1 MKAWL
6 LDVNYVHA
14 KKAIRLLLK
23 INGKSIRAYH
33 KHEPYFYLKPKAQ
46 GQDNTNGENGK
57 ADAFASTIEQLKKI
71 QAYDG
76 EKNYNLERIEP
87 VERLLEGKKTTVL
100 KLVVAHPG
108 LVPKFQDLVRHFGE
122 TYEYNILFTRRYLID
137 RQLTPSS
144 PVDVEFE
151 QKNGLRWVTSIQSIP
166 SEEMPP
172 ANVLAFDI
180 ETYNP
185 HGMPDPKRDPM
196 IMLSYADAQENKV
209 VTYAQPP
216 RTESF
221 VQNVATEKD
230 VLERFAQVLR
240 EKHTD
245 ILCTYNGD
253 VFDLPYVTE
262 RSFQTRA
269 ATHFGRDHAPAKS
282 KRLGMRNVTSLGGRI
297 HFDVYN
303 TVFFL
308 NYIGATKL
316 QRMTQ
321 LSAYEGLLGK
331 TKADF
336 PKDQIVAAWDNKG
349 QPLTDLIEYSRQD
362 AVAAY
367 ELAQY
372 CLPLFYALGKVT
384 GTTLFDAS
392 RFSSGQLVEALLLKK
407 AFDRGEISPNKP
419 TAEEVAARTAEP
431 IQGAYVKLPQAGV
444 YENMAVYDFKSLYPS
459 IIISH
464 NIDPSTLDCDCCRG
478 VGEAHVSPMGHRFC
492 KKRVGLIPAMLQEVL
507 TTRFA
512 LQKQMKN
519 LNTDS
524 AEYKQL
530 YGKQWALK
538 ILANSTY
545 GVLLYPRFR
554 WFRREC
560 GESVTAYGR
569 QYIQDTIA
577 KAEKEGFGTLYGDS
591 LTSDRFVTLQDEK
604 GQVQIKNV
612 EELFNDYAA
621 RMQTRGKK
629 EIVFPKGV
637 RALSVHPDT
646 LETSWKPVNEVIR
659 HKTDK
664 PIVRVRQKFGETIV
678 TTDHSLMT
686 KQGNRL
692 VEAKP
697 EQMKAQPMYKVNE
710 IPAVQPYDH
719 LDVYSVV
726 KGYAHE
732 AVYKGRKVRSVAR
745 ADDAH
750 VYFNWTQR
758 KKPVK
763 VRRFIDLNTTAGESL
778 CRLLAA
784 YIAEGSSSTPETTSS
799 RWGASIASSDVSWLE
814 QLQYDYNQLFGNVRT
829 CIVRATHGTRE
840 LTYSN
845 DGMAY
850 KTIHYVDN
858 THKLQMMN
866 QLSAVFFKR
875 FCGQKSTGKKLPDFI
890 YHASRDLQELFL
902 EQLIKGDGS
911 HSVNKKLGYS
921 KKYIEKNFSYT
932 TRSLQLISG
941 LTFLLT
947 QMGRTYSIQYRA
959 SKKAYTLKTS
969 DKHNERLNTK
979 ITPERYEGYVY
990 DLSVEGTHTFVDS
1003 CGQILLHNTDSIFL
1017 QYNGKTKEDV
1027 LQFAKTVN
1035 ATLPESMQLEL
1046 EDFYPRGIFVSKK
1059 QGETGAKKKYALI
1072 NEDGKIKIRG
1082 FELVRRDWSKVA
1094 RNTQRSVL
1102 EILLKEG
1109 DVKKAADLVRT
1120 VVTDLK
1126 EGKTP
1131 LEDCVIYTQ
1140 LKKKVANYEI
1150 KSPEVGAVIHARKNG
1165 VNVPEGATVAYVIT
1179 TDGGGGAS
1187 EAITEKARIVEL
1199 AKNYDPEYYINNQV
1213 LPAVLKILGSLGYD
1227 KDSIKIKGTQKGLGD
1242 W

>member
-1 MKAWL
+1 MEAWL
-6 LDVNYVHA
+6 LDVSYVHS

-23 INGKSIRAYH
+23 ANGKSIRAYH
-33 KHEPYFYLKPKAQ
+33 KHEPYFYLKPKDEVRTDAPK
-46 GQDNTNGENGK
+46 EN
-57 ADAFASTIEQLKKI
+57 ADGFASTIEQLKKI
-71 QAYDG
+71 QTFDG

-87 VERLLEGKKTTVL
+87 VERLLEGKKTQVL

-108 LVPKFQDLVRHFGE
+108 LVPKFQDLVRQYGE
-122 TYEYNILFTRRYLID
+122 TYEFNILFTRRYLID
-137 RQLTPSS
+137 NQLTPSS
-144 PVDVEFE
+144 PVEVEFE
-151 QKNGLRWVTSIQSIP
+151 DKNGLRWVTSIRTIP
-166 SEEMPP
+166 SEEIPP

-185 HGMPDPKRDPM
+185 SGMPEAKRDPM
-196 IMLSYADAQENKV
+196 LMLSYADAHSSNV
-209 VTYAQPP
+209 ITYAKPA
-216 RTESF
+216 RTERF
-221 VQNVATEKD
+221 VQNVASEKE

-245 ILCTYNGD
+245 VLCTYNGD
-253 VFDLPYVTE
+253 VFDVPYISE
-262 RSFQTRA
+262 RAFQTRA
-269 ATHFGRDHAPAKS
+269 TTHFGRDHAPAKT
-282 KRLGMRNVTSLGGRI
+282 KRLGLRNVTSLGGRI

-321 LSAYEGLLGK
+321 LAAYEGLLGK
-331 TKADF
+331 TKVDF
-336 PKDQIVAAWDNKG
+336 PKDQIVPAWDNGG
-349 QPLTDLIEYSRQD
+349 QLLTDLIEYSRQD

-407 AFDRGEISPNKP
+407 AFDRGEIVPNKP

-464 NIDPSTLDCDCCRG
+464 NIDPSTLDCECCRG
-478 VGEAHVSPMGHRFC
+478 DGEAHVSPMGHRFC
-492 KKRVGLIPAMLQEVL
+492 KKRLGLIPAMLQEVL

-512 LQKQMKN
+512 IQKQMKA
-519 LNTDS
+519 LDKDS

-577 KAEKEGFGTLYGDS
+577 KAEKDGFNVLYADTDS
-591 LTSDRFVTLQDEK
+591 VFFQYGNKSKQD
-604 GQVQIKNV
+604 VLNFAKNV
-612 EELFNDYAA
+612 NAA
-621 RMQTRGKK
+621 
-629 EIVFPKGV
+629 
-637 RALSVHPDT
+637 
-646 LETSWKPVNEVIR
+646 
-659 HKTDK
+659 
-664 PIVRVRQKFGETIV
+664 
-678 TTDHSLMT
+678 
-686 KQGNRL
+686 
-692 VEAKP
+692 
-697 EQMKAQPMYKVNE
+697 
-710 IPAVQPYDH
+710 
-719 LDVYSVV
+719 
-726 KGYAHE
+726 
-732 AVYKGRKVRSVAR
+732 
-745 ADDAH
+745 
-750 VYFNWTQR
+750 
-758 KKPVK
+758 
-763 VRRFIDLNTTAGESL
+763 
-778 CRLLAA
+778 
-784 YIAEGSSSTPETTSS
+784 
-799 RWGASIASSDVSWLE
+799 
-814 QLQYDYNQLFGNVRT
+814 
-829 CIVRATHGTRE
+829 
-840 LTYSN
+840 
-845 DGMAY
+845 
-850 KTIHYVDN
+850 
-858 THKLQMMN
+858 
-866 QLSAVFFKR
+866 
-875 FCGQKSTGKKLPDFI
+875 
-890 YHASRDLQELFL
+890 
-902 EQLIKGDGS
+902 
-911 HSVNKKLGYS
+911 
-921 KKYIEKNFSYT
+921 
-932 TRSLQLISG
+932 
-941 LTFLLT
+941 
-947 QMGRTYSIQYRA
+947 
-959 SKKAYTLKTS
+959 
-969 DKHNERLNTK
+969 
-979 ITPERYEGYVY
+979 
-990 DLSVEGTHTFVDS
+990 
-1003 CGQILLHNTDSIFL
+1003 
-1017 QYNGKTKEDV
+1017 
-1027 LQFAKTVN
+1027 
-1035 ATLPESMQLEL
+1035 LPESMQLEL

-1059 QGETGAKKKYALI
+1059 QEETGAKKKYALI
-1072 NEDGKIKIRG
+1072 NEEGKIKIRG

-1109 DVKKAADLVRT
+1109 DVKKAAELVRT
-1120 VVTDLK
+1120 VVNELK
-1126 EGKTP
+1126 SGKTP
-1131 LEDCVIYTQ
+1131 MEDCVIYTQ

-1187 EAITEKARIVEL
+1187 EAITEKARILEL

-1227 KDSIKIKGTQKGLGD
+1227 KDSIKIKGTQKGLGE